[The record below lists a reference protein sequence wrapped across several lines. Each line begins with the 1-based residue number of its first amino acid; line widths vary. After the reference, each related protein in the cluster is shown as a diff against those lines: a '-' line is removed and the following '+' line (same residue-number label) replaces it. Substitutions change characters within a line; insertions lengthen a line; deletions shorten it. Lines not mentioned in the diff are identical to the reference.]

1 MAAATALVADNLT
14 LLPSTPAASPL
25 SIQVMAL
32 VSALA
37 AIFLHQLYS
46 ISFDFIDSTDV
57 NAIGTDNLHMLD
69 VLFLW
74 CQRTRTLGIFFG
86 CCACAASGHVN
97 APSRRT
103 MSSRRFIRFRSRYRV
118 ILKLI
123 TL

>member
-32 VSALA
+32 VSALT

-46 ISFDFIDSTDV
+46 ISDSTDV

-86 CCACAASGHVN
+86 C
-97 APSRRT
+97 
-103 MSSRRFIRFRSRYRV
+103 
-118 ILKLI
+118 
-123 TL
+123 

>member
-32 VSALA
+32 VSALT

-46 ISFDFIDSTDV
+46 ISFNFTDSTDV
-57 NAIGTDNLHMLD
+57 TAIGTDNLHMLD

-86 CCACAASGHVN
+86 C
-97 APSRRT
+97 
-103 MSSRRFIRFRSRYRV
+103 
-118 ILKLI
+118 
-123 TL
+123 

>member
-46 ISFDFIDSTDV
+46 ISF
-57 NAIGTDNLHMLD
+57 N
-69 VLFLW
+69 
-74 CQRTRTLGIFFG
+74 
-86 CCACAASGHVN
+86 
-97 APSRRT
+97 
-103 MSSRRFIRFRSRYRV
+103 
-118 ILKLI
+118 
-123 TL
+123 